1 MKWREMADNLYVSRS
16 SRERLRY
23 ENDKEIFYDT
33 YTQHIV
39 DDQEIYDSEN
49 RAYEQVP
56 LRLISITD
64 EYGIE

>member
-1 MKWREMADNLYVSRS
+1 MADNLYVSRS
-16 SRERLRY
+16 NRERLRY

-49 RAYEQVP
+49 RAYERTP